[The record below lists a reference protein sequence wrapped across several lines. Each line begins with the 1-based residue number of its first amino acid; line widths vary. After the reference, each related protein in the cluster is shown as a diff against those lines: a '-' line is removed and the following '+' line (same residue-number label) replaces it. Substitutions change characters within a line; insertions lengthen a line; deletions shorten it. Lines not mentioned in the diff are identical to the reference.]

1 MPTLK
6 QGQKQVQFVLDEDSE
21 VHLTLLEWAKKRGLS
36 PGKATR
42 VILADWADA
51 MNGRVNPFAVV
62 IAAATGLNLA
72 AGAIQPIQLS
82 PASSTQ
88 APELSAEERARQAA
102 LLQAAEQ
109 FM

>member
-6 QGQKQVQFVLDEDSE
+6 QGQKHVQFVLEEGSE
-21 VHLTLLEWAKKRGLS
+21 VHLTLLEWAKHRGLT

-51 MNGRVNPFAVV
+51 LNGRPNPFAAA
-62 IAAATGLNLA
+62 IAAAAGIPVTAGSGQIMQTATLA
-72 AGAIQPIQLS
+72 QE
-82 PASSTQ
+82 
-88 APELSAEERARQAA
+88 PEINPEERTRQAA
-102 LLQAAEQ
+102 LLEAAEQ

>member
-6 QGQKQVQFVLDEDSE
+6 RGQKQVQFVLEAGSE

-42 VILADWADA
+42 VILADWSDA
-51 MNGRVNPFAVV
+51 INGRPNQFAVA
-62 IAAATGLNLA
+62 IAAA
-72 AGAIQPIQLS
+72 AGQPMQLS
-82 PASSTQ
+82 SASPTQ
-88 APELSAEERARQAA
+88 TQELSAEEQVRQAA

>member
-6 QGQKQVQFVLDEDSE
+6 QGQKQVQFVLEEGSE
-21 VHLTLLEWAKKRGLS
+21 VHLTLLEWAKHRGLT

-42 VILADWADA
+42 VILADWSDA
-51 MNGRVNPFAVV
+51 LNGRPNPFAAA
-62 IAAATGLNLA
+62 IAAAAGQPMQSSLPTSAQAQELN
-72 AGAIQPIQLS
+72 
-82 PASSTQ
+82 
-88 APELSAEERARQAA
+88 AEDRARQAA

>member
-1 MPTLK
+1 MPTIK
-6 QGQKQVQFVLDEDSE
+6 PGQKQVQFVLEEGSE
-21 VHLTLLEWAKKRGLS
+21 VHLTLVEWARARGLS

-51 MNGRVNPFAVV
+51 INGRPNPFAVA
-62 IAAATGLNLA
+62 IAAATGVNLA
-72 AGAIQPIQLS
+72 AGQQEVPPPVSA
-82 PASSTQ
+82 A
-88 APELSAEERARQAA
+88 AKEELSAEERARQAA

>member
-1 MPTLK
+1 MPTVK
-6 QGQKQVQFVLDEDSE
+6 EGQKQIQFVLDEHSE

-42 VILADWADA
+42 VILADWSDA
-51 MNGRVNPFAVV
+51 INGRPNPFAAA
-62 IAAATGLNLA
+62 IAAAADPPMLLPSA
-72 AGAIQPIQLS
+72 S
-82 PASSTQ
+82 PAQ
-88 APELSAEERARQAA
+88 AQELSAEEQARQAA